1 MRGPEDGGT
10 VTREKPGSPW
20 EALGV
25 GAPSKDQDR
34 KELLVQEQGV
44 GMEGGGD
51 LQLGEE
57 MLLQRRGIKCEVVIT
72 EGQKGKERVP

>member
-44 GMEGGGD
+44 GVGEGIFSWGK
-51 LQLGEE
+51 
-57 MLLQRRGIKCEVVIT
+57 RRCCKDVG
-72 EGQKGKERVP
+72 